1 MELADLQC
9 LAQVDVSRETYDI
22 LSELVLLV
30 KSESTRQNLVSA
42 STIDDIWNRHVLDSV
57 QLIGA
62 SNGAP
67 WLDLGTGAGFPGLV
81 IAAFSVGDV
90 ILVEERRLRYEFLSR
105 AVDRLGLK
113 NVTVIGDK
121 IERVAGFSAKTI
133 SARAFAPLDKIF
145 AVSYRFS
152 TKKTR
157 WILPKGRKAQEELE
171 SVRTTWHGNF
181 RLEPSVT
188 DPTSSIIIA
197 ENVSPKDRR

>member
-1 MELADLQC
+1 MDLADLQC

-62 SNGAP
+62 NNGAP

-152 TKKTR
+152 SNKTR

-171 SVRTTWHGNF
+171 SVRATWHGNF